1 MGVKP
6 SLLLIVGLSPGTCG
20 SCRHANQG
28 TADFFERHIFCKWGG
43 PPRQPDQLCNQR
55 MMAVPALRGPI
66 VPDYYYYE
74 SYDGANCTWQYIG
87 DYRILAEDAEP
98 SMREHMQSD
107 RPLIPASPESEN
119 ESK

>member
-6 SLLLIVGLSPGTCG
+6 SLLLVVSLSPGTCG

-28 TADFFERHIFCKWGG
+28 TIDYSEKHIFCKWGG
-43 PPRQPDQLCNQR
+43 PSRQPDQLCNQR